1 MKKRKN
7 TQRQAHQPRNIQIRS
22 VRRDPPDIDKLSRA
36 LLALA
41 IEAAQAEKEAQ
52 AEMAAKEASNGQS

>member
-1 MKKRKN
+1 MTKRKN
-7 TQRQAHQPRNIQIRS
+7 TQRKAHQTRNIQIRS

-36 LLALA
+36 LLTLA

-52 AEMAAKEASNGQS
+52 AEIAAKEVSNGQS